1 MKLVAAFLCGS
12 AIASQDHPI
21 ERIITLLNGLASK
34 SESEGKDE
42 AVAYTKFE
50 YWCKNSIKTMK
61 KAISEENDA
70 IDALSS
76 KIDAKTKEQ
85 AALTL
90 QINKL
95 EEELGKM
102 DLSAGKAKSQRNK
115 NELLYTES
123 SSDLRS
129 TITAVEECITALEGA
144 GDATSLVQE
153 KVRSVLSLADSS
165 LSEDQKNSLRAVT
178 DPVDVQAMGDR
189 KAHVKK
195 YSFKSD
201 NVIELL
207 KQLLL
212 KFEDNLVQV
221 EKEETNSLNAYN
233 LASIA
238 RDNAHTAADESMK
251 AKGLIKGEVE
261 SELATAEGD
270 LKNTQGDLEAD
281 TLTLTQTEKSCSVK
295 KSQWDERSEIR
306 TNEIAAIE
314 AAIKILAKVGGVR
327 TEAPGNPIPP
337 TSPVSFLQMSSSSPD
352 PKMKA
357 VIFLRQQA
365 HALHAKSLARLA
377 QELSTHLGDPFA
389 EVTNMIEKMIFRLM
403 AEQKDEDDHKNWC
416 DKEVKKTDTSIGD
429 KTDKLEE
436 LTAKIN
442 DAQATVGLLTED
454 IKNANDMVSKI
465 IGFVNE
471 ATEIRKVGK
480 QENALAI
487 KDSES
492 AQTALANAVAV
503 LTDFYKSS
511 GEVPKESWELLQRG
525 VELPDHPETWT
536 ASYTGVADADHQPEG
551 IITILEKT
559 SENFAKM
566 EADTRAQ
573 EASDQDMY
581 DTDMQDHGI
590 EKARRMKEAEM
601 KTNEKKR
608 LVDKVNSLTKTK
620 KHVSD
625 ELEATQQYLKDLQ
638 PACVDGDSTYEDRKS
653 ARAKEIDAL
662 HKAQDILAEAFK
674 EGSAFLQRKPI
685 RRA

>member
-1 MKLVAAFLCGS
+1 LVAAFLCGS